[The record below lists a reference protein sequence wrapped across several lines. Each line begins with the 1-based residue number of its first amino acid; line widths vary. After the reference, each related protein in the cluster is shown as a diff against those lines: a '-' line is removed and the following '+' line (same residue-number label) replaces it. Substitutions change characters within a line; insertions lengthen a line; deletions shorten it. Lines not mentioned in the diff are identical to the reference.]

1 MNKKIL
7 LTQLLLL
14 FTISILTS
22 CGKKDDPE
30 LTKTD
35 MLVAEV
41 WKGDQVLV
49 NGMDVSEREEVI
61 NEIGRIKTARMKFE
75 RDGTYHA
82 TYENNNGQQE
92 ENGTWEFNEDETKM
106 TFDLYGEV
114 NVVSLTDRN
123 LDFMA
128 KIPFQGAVFD
138 AEVKFVK

>member
-7 LTQLLLL
+7 LTQLLFL
-14 FTISILTS
+14 FTLTFLTS
-22 CGKKDDPE
+22 CGKEDDPE

-35 MLVAEV
+35 ILVAEE

-61 NEIGRIKTARMKFE
+61 NEIGRIKTARMKFD
-75 RDGTYHA
+75 RNGTYHA
-82 TYENNNGQQE
+82 TYQNNDGQQE
-92 ENGTWEFNEDETKM
+92 EDGTWEFNEDETKM
-106 TFDLYGEV
+106 TFNLYGEV
-114 NVVSLTDRN
+114 NVVRLTDNN
-123 LDFMA
+123 LDFTA

>member
-7 LTQLLLL
+7 FTHLLLL
-14 FTISILTS
+14 FTLAFFTA
-22 CGKKDDPE
+22 CDKDDPD

-35 MLVAEV
+35 ILVAET

-49 NGMDVSEREEVI
+49 NGVDVSDRPEVI
-61 NEIGRIKTARMKFE
+61 NEVGRIKTARMKFD
-75 RDGTYHA
+75 RNGTYRA
-82 TYENNNGQQE
+82 TYESNEGQE
-92 ENGTWEFNEDETKM
+92 EETGTWEFNEDETTI

-114 NVVSLTDRN
+114 NVVRLTDRN

-128 KIPFQGAVFD
+128 KIPFQGVIFD